1 MINYWLHRADAVIEN
16 ELILVKQTPDT
27 KNWYD
32 RMPNILPV
40 IYPEMKQPASPSDF
54 GPKVGI
60 AHHLRYTRYGIE
72 GVLKA
77 PRKYHRL
84 NYYVLHDKVN
94 MPSDPFWLILF
105 KNQH

>member
-1 MINYWLHRADAVIEN
+1 MINYWLHRADAIFEN
-16 ELILVKQTPDT
+16 ELVLVRNSPET

-32 RMPNILPV
+32 RMPTVIPV
-40 IYPEMKQPASPSDF
+40 IYPDRRQPLCPSEF

-60 AHHLRYTRYGIE
+60 AHHLRYTRHGIE

-84 NYYVLHDKVN
+84 SYYVLHDKVN
-94 MPSDPFWLILF
+94 QPSDPFWVILF
-105 KNQH
+105 KNMD